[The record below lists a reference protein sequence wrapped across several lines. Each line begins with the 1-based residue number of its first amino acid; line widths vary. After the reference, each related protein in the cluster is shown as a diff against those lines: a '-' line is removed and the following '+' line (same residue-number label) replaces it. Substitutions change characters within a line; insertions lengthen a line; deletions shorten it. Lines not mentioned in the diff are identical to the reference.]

1 MNRTAPLL
9 AAWIALLGAAA
20 FGQTAAPPGLPAAS
34 GPAQPALPASASLAE
49 LKGLQLRKDE
59 GRLNLTFLLTHPVP
73 IEVVGNLPRRVL
85 VVKFSNTRTAFP
97 DGKNQFVFNDPLVIG
112 VAFEAIDDTT
122 TWAKVRLRTPDL
134 IYELRQDAANNR
146 ALLGL
151 KLSPTPVGVEL
162 TGVRLGAQRE
172 SSQAVLDFTRVPRM
186 EDRVVDST
194 YVVRL
199 KNVTARLRGT
209 ARAEDERV
217 GVLGVEGDGA
227 DTVIRFLLKRPVRV
241 SSLALANPPRLVFTF
256 RPTGED
262 VAQGAPGR
270 PAAPPHVGESL
281 DAVLAAEPVPL
292 VRANYEAGE
301 HAFEAGNYPRAEQLF
316 GAVYAAAPQ
325 RRLGIR
331 AGFRAAD
338 ARFEIMKS
346 QGATSYHGLIAQY
359 QSAIR
364 AAEAA
369 KYDSDLIPRAFFQ
382 IARSYQLMGFN
393 FESDTYFQI
402 LQDRFPAAQPYAAN
416 SYYYAGENLLSL
428 RNYEDS
434 IKAFRQFL
442 ERRGDPKLEGPAHY
456 WVGDALYNLKR
467 NVEAKHEFD
476 QGRRLDAEFPA
487 ANPLL
492 LFHMGESDYENADF
506 ESARLVYRQLLEKY
520 PERAYSKLVG
530 LRLGDFLRD
539 EGKEQEA
546 LQVYQQVMQNAPPQ
560 IEVRGKL
567 RIANIHANRPMG
579 DDWKNAVALY
589 DEVLASPDLGTVAP
603 EAQLR
608 KALTLTLHNQH
619 RDAVAAFE
627 ALAKN
632 HPESSLVR
640 DNIVKANIEEN
651 LRSEID
657 RLFQQREYWDVV
669 RFYTQYRDLY
679 FRQFPFPVTLFQVAR
694 AYHYLG
700 LYDQATGLYEDLQK
714 RNPASLRTLVDWQR
728 ALALADKDD
737 LGGAETALLQFINDH
752 KGDIYSTDVRLKLGE
767 VYADARRYQDAQ
779 TAFRILIQD
788 FEKNK
793 TPELIEAAPE
803 IYYRLGI
810 LNKDLGQTNDALENF
825 RKAVATFNHPLQGE
839 GVPDSII
846 RAQFYAADL
855 MFDLGQNQEAVAAY
869 EQAIARYPDHER
881 SPWARYQIGLI
892 YRRMGQDQRALET
905 FNSLLELAK
914 TRPGELWES
923 LAQENQRDLTN
934 KLQFR
939 KYLRQ

>member
-9 AAWIALLGAAA
+9 AVWIALLGGVAL
-20 FGQTAAPPGLPAAS
+20 GQIPAPPSQTGPSGATQPAAS
-34 GPAQPALPASASLAE
+34 TSLAE
-49 LKGLQLRKDE
+49 VKGLQLRRDE
-59 GRLNLTFLLTHPVP
+59 GQLNLTFLMTRPVP

-97 DGKNQFVFNDPLVIG
+97 DGRNQFVFNDPMVIG
-112 VAFEAIDDTT
+112 VAFEAIDETT

-134 IYELRQDAANNR
+134 IYQLRQDAANNR

-162 TGVRLGAQRE
+162 TAVRLGARNDA
-172 SSQAVLDFTRVPRM
+172 SQAVLDFTRVPQM
-186 EDRVVDST
+186 EDRVVESS

-199 KNVTARLRGT
+199 KNVSARLRT
-209 ARAEDERV
+209 APRQEDDRV
-217 GVLGVEGDGA
+217 ALQGVEREGA
-227 DTVIRFLLKRPVRV
+227 DTLVRFQLKRPVRV
-241 SSLALANPPRLVFTF
+241 SSLALANPPRLVFNF

-262 VAQGAPGR
+262 VTQAAPGR
-270 PAAPPHVGESL
+270 PGTPSPAGENMA
-281 DAVLAAEPVPL
+281 AVLAAEPDPL

-364 AAEAA
+364 AAEEA
-369 KYDSDLIPRAFFQ
+369 KYPSDLIPRAFFQ
-382 IARSYQLMGFN
+382 IGRSYQLMGFN

-402 LQDRFPAAQPYAAN
+402 LQDRFPTLRTLVAD
-416 SYYYAGENLLSL
+416 SFYYMGENLLAL
-428 RNYEDS
+428 RKYEDS
-434 IKAFRQFL
+434 VKAFREFL
-442 ERRGDPKLEGPAHY
+442 ERQGDPKLEGAAHY
-456 WVGDALYNLKR
+456 RVGDALYNLKQ

-476 QGRRLDAEFPA
+476 QGRRLDVDFPM

-492 LFHMGESDYENADF
+492 LFHMGESYYENADF
-506 ESARLVYRQLLEKY
+506 EAARIVYRQLLEKY
-520 PERAYSKLVG
+520 PDKAYSKLVG

-546 LQVYQQVMQNAPPQ
+546 LQVYQQVIQNAPPE
-560 IEVRGKL
+560 IELRGKL
-567 RIANIHANRPMG
+567 RIANIYANRPNG
-579 DDWKNAVALY
+579 DDWKQSVALY
-589 DEVLASPDLGTVAP
+589 DEVLASPNLGTVAP

-608 KALTLTLHNQH
+608 KALTLTLHNQY
-619 RDAVAAFE
+619 RDAVASFE

-632 HPESSLVR
+632 HPDSSLVR
-640 DNIVKANIEEN
+640 DNIVKSNIEEN

-657 RLFQQREYWDVV
+657 RLYQKREYWDVV
-669 RFYTQYRDLY
+669 RYYTQYRDTY
-679 FRQFPFPVTLFQVAR
+679 FRNFPFPVTLFQVAR
-694 AYHYLG
+694 AYHFLG
-700 LYDQATGLYEDLQK
+700 LYDQAIGLYEELQK
-714 RNPASLRTLVDWQR
+714 RNPAHLGTLVDWQR
-728 ALALADKDD
+728 AQAIADKDD
-737 LGGAETALLQFINDH
+737 LGGAEAALLQFINDH

-779 TAFRILIQD
+779 TAFRILIRDYEQ
-788 FEKNK
+788 NK
-793 TPELIEAAPE
+793 TPEMVEAAPE
-803 IYYRLGI
+803 IYFRLGM
-810 LNKDLGQTNDALENF
+810 LNKDLGQSNDALENF
-825 RKAVATFNHPLQGE
+825 RQAVATFNHPLQGE
-839 GVPDSII
+839 GVPDYVI

-855 MFDLGQNQEAVAAY
+855 MYDLGQNQEAIAAY
-869 EQAIARYPDHER
+869 EQAIARYPNHER
-881 SPWARYQIGLI
+881 APWARYQIGLI

-905 FNSLLELAK
+905 FNTLLQLAK

-934 KLQFR
+934 KLQFQN
-939 KYLRQ
+939 YLRQ